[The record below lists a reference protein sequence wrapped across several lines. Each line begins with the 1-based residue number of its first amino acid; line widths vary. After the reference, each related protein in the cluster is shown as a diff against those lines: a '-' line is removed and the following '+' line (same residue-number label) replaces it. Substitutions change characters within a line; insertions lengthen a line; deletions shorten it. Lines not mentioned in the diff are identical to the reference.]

1 MTKVPLGG
9 TGKGADFTDRGK
21 KATKK
26 NMLTDSKNIPPSVL
40 LDGDNRHD
48 KMFLRDS

>member
-9 TGKGADFTDRGK
+9 NGKGADSTDRGK

-26 NMLTDSKNIPPSVL
+26 NMLTASKNIPLSVF
-40 LDGDNRHD
+40 LDGANRHD